1 MSENLRHLKP
11 VLKYTFE
18 GEHNS
23 IQKKINV
30 IGRNVRVLAKLNN
43 VNTTGLSYP
52 FSPSSNAAIDK
63 IVEGPTGNLT
73 NEELNGI
80 HIYDE
85 ENELS
90 FIRIKGNW
98 KKIKLE

>member
-1 MSENLRHLKP
+1 MSKALA
-11 VLKYTFE
+11 KYSFE
-18 GEHNS
+18 GEHKRLE
-23 IQKKINV
+23 KKVNT
-30 IGRNVRVLAKLNN
+30 IGRNVRVNAKLKN

-52 FSPSSNAAIDK
+52 FNAASNIAIDEM
-63 IVEGPTGNLT
+63 VEGPCGGLPT
-73 NEELNGI
+73 EELNGI

-85 ENELS
+85 GNELY